1 MPQKNEKE
9 TEKSTV
15 KKQEGKTNQKKQTE
29 NNTTLS
35 KKNTAK
41 STTSSKNA
49 QAKATATKKAENS
62 KSSSADNKNQKSSEN
77 SKTAKRTA
85 AKNTTAVT
93 KESSPKVLAE
103 KEIESLS
110 IEETN
115 DIAPSTT
122 FKLPLSENNIA
133 DTPTDTAENVTD
145 GSEKDEEECEEH
157 FIIPE
162 KVDFVLT
169 EPEKVEIGLF
179 PPEAE
184 LGETENGLLDVEHFS
199 DYKSGA
205 SETDNTATAFD
216 EEINNEYHIASYEN
230 LTILNDNEGLIETK
244 PAPVKQKYD
253 DPDRE
258 RYNPEKPRK
267 VDERFD
273 FVELFIFTLLAVVLL
288 TTFIFRHSVV
298 EGSSMQNTLQ
308 EGEHLIITNLFYTP
322 KRGDI
327 VVCQDRTTGH
337 DNPIVKR
344 IIAIEGDTVE
354 ILPNGKVF
362 VNDEELE
369 EKYVF
374 TDGID
379 IFPGL
384 EKITVEED
392 TVFVMGDHRN
402 KSSDSRAFGTVRED
416 AILGKVILRFYP
428 FDKFGTVN

>member
-1 MPQKNEKE
+1 MQQKSEKE
-9 TEKSTV
+9 TEKNTV
-15 KKQEGKTNQKKQTE
+15 KKQESKTNQKNQTD
-29 NNTTLS
+29 NNTGKS
-35 KKNTAK
+35 RKSTAK

-49 QAKATATKKAENS
+49 QVKAPVAKKAENS
-62 KSSSADNKNQKSSEN
+62 KNTSANRNQKSSKNSNSTKSTVRKKTKAVNKEN
-77 SKTAKRTA
+77 A
-85 AKNTTAVT
+85 
-93 KESSPKVLAE
+93 PKVLAE

-110 IEETN
+110 IDEIN
-115 DIAPSTT
+115 DIAPS
-122 FKLPLSENNIA
+122 KPLEVTVSENDVTASPA
-133 DTPTDTAENVTD
+133 DTVENLTD
-145 GSEKDEEECEEH
+145 GNENAEEDSEEH

-162 KVDFVLT
+162 KVDFVLA

-184 LGETENGLLDVEHFS
+184 IGETESGLLDVEHFS
-199 DYKSGA
+199 DYKST
-205 SETDNTATAFD
+205 SESNTASTAFD

-230 LTILNDNEGLIETK
+230 LTILNDNEGITETES
-244 PAPVKQKYD
+244 APVKQKYE

-344 IIAIEGDTVE
+344 IIAVEGDTVE

-392 TVFVMGDHRN
+392 TIFVMGDHRN